1 MRLYV
6 YTAGPGPQQ
15 AALFFPELLFPQT
28 DSRMPHCLSGSQNSP
43 CCCWRKSTPIL
54 LLAFFF
60 FPAYLN
66 LVEREKKNKTK
77 QKTEPGCLRSVQI
90 LLKKSIQLK
99 SLVYGLWHLL
109 RWITTGISACQMSDV
124 GVPTSSPPH
133 PLGTSFHRRAL
144 GMPPPP
150 PAIPS

>member
-6 YTAGPGPQQ
+6 YTAGLGPQQ

-43 CCCWRKSTPIL
+43 CCCWRKSTSIL

-60 FPAYLN
+60 SCLLEFS
-66 LVEREKKNKTK
+66 REKKNKTK

-99 SLVYGLWHLL
+99 PLVYGLWRLL
-109 RWITTGISACQMSDV
+109 RWITTGISACQMSEV

-133 PLGTSFHRRAL
+133 PLGPSFHRRAL
-144 GMPPPP
+144 GMPH
-150 PAIPS
+150 PSLHSKSA